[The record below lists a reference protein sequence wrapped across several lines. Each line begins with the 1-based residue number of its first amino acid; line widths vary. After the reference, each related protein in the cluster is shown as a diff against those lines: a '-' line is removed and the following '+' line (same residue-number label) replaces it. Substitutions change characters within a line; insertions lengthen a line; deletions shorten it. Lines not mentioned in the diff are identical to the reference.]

1 MVDDSGTGLAGKNGS
16 YVLCLNGS
24 RIVNKRMAMFLE
36 CLQNDGYSVRVFSL
50 PRHRWVLDKSERALD
65 VRRTNATTA
74 EIGEVSGRRLAA
86 VFCFHWSVLPLAVV
100 RSWLGRVPLIYDEHD
115 HYELNTLE
123 GTGSGLKLRIFS
135 WLVRWIHRCSLPWVA
150 LVTCIHLWNQTL
162 LKHLQRWQS
171 AVIEL
176 HNYPADLWRK
186 TLRQPLAS
194 DRLCFVYIGGVYA
207 EKGCGA
213 AAEAFLSL
221 PADLQSRAELHIFGD
236 GNADLIAALRQ
247 RVGVAVHN
255 GVTPAIF
262 REFAAQR
269 RCVGLAM
276 LAGTARYRLVGTNC
290 TKLYEYLALG
300 MPVIATTVGEFPE
313 QISRAGVGLLIA
325 DDLNVPDLVAAMTQ
339 MLQDTA
345 AYDRM
350 SENAR
355 LLMDREE
362 MTWEHEWRKVVTTGV
377 LSK

>member
-1 MVDDSGTGLAGKNGS
+1 MVDDSGTGGFGGNGR

-36 CLQNDGYSVRVFSL
+36 CLQNDGYSVSVFSL

-74 EIGEVSGRRLAA
+74 EVGDLSGRRLAA

-100 RSWLGRVPLIYDEHD
+100 RSWLGCVPLVYDEHD

-123 GTGSGLKLRIFS
+123 GSGSGLKLRIFS
-135 WLVRWIHRCSLPWVA
+135 WLVRWIHRVCLPWVT
-150 LVTCIHLWNQTL
+150 LVTCIHLSNQTL
-162 LKHLQRWQS
+162 LKHLQRWRS

-186 TLRQPLAS
+186 TPAQAPVS

-221 PADLQSRAELHIFGD
+221 PAELQSRAELHIFGD
-236 GNADLIAALRQ
+236 GNAELIAALRQ

-255 GVTPAIF
+255 GVTPAFF

-313 QISRAGVGLLIA
+313 QISGAGVGLLIA
-325 DDLNVPDLVAAMTQ
+325 DDLNVPDLVGAMTHL
-339 MLQDTA
+339 LQNPA
-345 AYDRM
+345 AYERM

-355 LLMDREE
+355 SLMDREE
-362 MTWEHEWRKVVTTGV
+362 MTWEHEWGKVLATDV
-377 LSK
+377 LST